1 MERSGIDRDTFS
13 FVSGGF
19 GEDAAGTQVVGGSTV
34 NAKPGIRRG
43 LVQVV
48 GFVALAALPVLAL
61 NSLATADT
69 GGASG
74 SGVTRPAHPALTDAQ
89 RQCLADRGVT
99 RPEKPADG
107 SRPQLTQEQRDAL
120 RQAREACDLPVMAG
134 PGRHPHP
141 ALTDAQRQ
149 CLADQGVTRPEKPAD
164 GSRPQLTQE
173 QRDALRQAREACDL
187 PVMAGPH
194 GPGAGG
200 DQGTA

>member
-1 MERSGIDRDTFS
+1 MNG
-13 FVSGGF
+13 
-19 GEDAAGTQVVGGSTV
+19 
-34 NAKPGIRRG
+34 KPRIRRG

-74 SGVTRPAHPALTDAQ
+74 SGASHPARPAHPALTDAQ
-89 RQCLADRGVT
+89 
-99 RPEKPADG
+99 K
-107 SRPQLTQEQRDAL
+107 
-120 RQAREACDLPVMAG
+120 
-134 PGRHPHP
+134 
-141 ALTDAQRQ
+141 Q

-187 PVMAGPH
+187 PVGPR
-194 GPGAGG
+194 GPRAGG
-200 DQGTA
+200 DRATA